1 MDLTAL
7 HGLPLQTSKYH
18 FSLIRIH
25 ISTIDNIYGS
35 TSTTLHGRNGIKVA
49 ATQSYIF
56 LRKEHNRSVYGRRGA
71 NAGICIVK
79 TKKSIIIGTY
89 SVGIQPGN
97 CNSVIE
103 KLADYLL
110 QHDL

>member
-1 MDLTAL
+1 MQVAPEQVTKLFACITGDD
-7 HGLPLQTSKYH
+7 S
-18 FSLIRIH
+18 SLR
-25 ISTIDNIYGS
+25 
-35 TSTTLHGRNGIKVA
+35 RNGIKA

-56 LRKEHNRSVYGRRGA
+56 LRKEHERSVYGRRGA